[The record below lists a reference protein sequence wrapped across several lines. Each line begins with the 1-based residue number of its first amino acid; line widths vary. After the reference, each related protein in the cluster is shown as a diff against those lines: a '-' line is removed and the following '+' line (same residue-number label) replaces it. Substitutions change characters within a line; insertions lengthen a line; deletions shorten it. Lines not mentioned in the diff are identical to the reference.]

1 MPVLI
6 KTDQGQNFYQNCE
19 AAKDSFTD
27 VEICFD
33 KACMKVNLYAESELF
48 VTMVL
53 KAEYTETYEYSSEQP
68 QITTKFPNFI
78 WRYLLRRAGSDD
90 LITFFIDE
98 RISKHMEV
106 TIEHKGGTKTVI
118 NPIRRL
124 TWSRTNKFKFKFTRE
139 MVDKP
144 CFLCGCTKFRENTI
158 CCKSCSDGIKNV
170 HELDKTIDTMCC
182 SICLNDIVLNKTKQF
197 IFKARACGHMFHL
210 DCIKPWISKKKDT
223 CPNCRRQFV

>member
-1 MPVLI
+1 MPVLL
-6 KTDQGQNFYQNCE
+6 KTDQGRNLYQACE
-19 AAKDSFTD
+19 SLRDLVTD
-27 VEICFD
+27 VEIYFD
-33 KACMKVNLYAESELF
+33 MTGMRILLLAEPEPF
-48 VTMVL
+48 TMVL
-53 KAEYTETYEYSSEQP
+53 KAEDTKTYEYSSEQP
-68 QITTKFPNFI
+68 QITAKFPNFI

-118 NPIRRL
+118 NPIRI
-124 TWSRTNKFKFKFTRE
+124 
-139 MVDKP
+139 DKP

-210 DCIKPWISKKKDT
+210 DCIKPWISKRKDT